1 MAHAQATDGIKTAIR
16 GGIRSIEHGIYLDDE
31 AIEMMVEHHRGAIQM
46 AQTQLD
52 EGANPEALD
61 LAEKVSGRRPTGYV
75 APGVAAA
82 AAAPQA
88 SIPTGGLPGS
98 AISQKPSPPIP
109 FMWG

>member
-1 MAHAQATDGIKTAIR
+1 LSGQEVARVHRHPHRIGDIAVAHQ
-16 GGIRSIEHGIYLDDE
+16 
-31 AIEMMVEHHRGAIQM
+31 
-46 AQTQLD
+46 
-52 EGANPEALD
+52 EGAL
-61 LAEKVSGRRPTGYV
+61 GRFDQPV
-75 APGVAAA
+75 DVAAP